1 VAGGRVRRRRDA
13 LAARRAAGARM
24 IRTGLLGTDAGGQ
37 LVLRRVRV
45 RVVSGEDSGREVMLE
60 GGTLVIGSHADAE
73 LALRDPTVSRFHAEL
88 GLLGEGVR
96 VRDLDSTNGTFVG
109 TARIEGIMLVPPA
122 ELRVGRTRIE
132 LLPADLPAPQAPGE
146 HTQFG
151 ALVGQSPA
159 MRRLFALLERVA
171 ASDAP
176 LVLEGEAGTGKSLAA
191 RAVHE
196 ASARC
201 AEPLVVLDLASA
213 ADAAAV
219 QHAFRAARGGTLVL
233 DRLDEASAHV
243 AEALATALAAR
254 ERGELD
260 VRPIATSRSDLR
272 ARVESGALRRDL
284 WFQLAAVRAP
294 LPPLRERTED
304 VPLLV
309 RALVAELGH
318 PQLVIDAAELAPLRE
333 RAYQGNVRELRLVL
347 EGALALRPAAARSRP
362 PPPGMPPIPMRAS
375 SPPAALDYRAAKEQ
389 VLDAF
394 ERAYVADLLEAHE
407 GNVSRAAT
415 AAGLDRNHLAKLA
428 KKHGIR

>member
-1 VAGGRVRRRRDA
+1 
-13 LAARRAAGARM
+13 M

-45 RVVSGEDSGREVMLE
+45 RVVSGDDAGREVMLE
-60 GGTLVIGSHADAE
+60 GGTLVVGAHEDAE
-73 LALRDPTVSRFHAEL
+73 LTLRDPTVSRYHAEL

-96 VRDLDSTNGTFVG
+96 VRDLGSTNGTFVG
-109 TARIEGIMLVPPA
+109 TARIEGMVLVPPA

-132 LLPADLPAPQAPGE
+132 LLPADLPAPEAPGE
-146 HTQFG
+146 RLEFG

-171 ASDAP
+171 ESEVP
-176 LVLEGEAGTGKSLAA
+176 LVLEGETGTGKSVAA
-191 RAVHE
+191 RAVHD
-196 ASARC
+196 ASPRA
-201 AEPLVVLDLASA
+201 AEPFVVLDLASA
-213 ADAAAV
+213 VDAVAV
-219 QHAFRAARGGTLVL
+219 QHAFRAARSGTLVL
-233 DRLDEASAHV
+233 DRIDEAPAHI
-243 AEALATALAAR
+243 AEAVATALGAR

-260 VRPIATSRSDLR
+260 VRPIATSRTDLR
-272 ARVESGALRRDL
+272 ARVEAGALRRDL
-284 WFQLAAVRAP
+284 WFHLAAVRAH

-318 PQLVIDAAELAPLRE
+318 PRLVIAPAELAPLGE

-347 EGALALRPAAARSRP
+347 EGALAMRAPGSRSVP
-362 PPPGMPPIPMRAS
+362 PLPPGMPPIPTRS
-375 SPPAALDYRAAKEQ
+375 SAPPPPPGAVLDYRAAKEQ

-394 ERAYVADLLEAHE
+394 ERAYVADSLAAHE